1 MQNRKQHQQEVQA
14 FLQQH
19 FSNRSW
25 ELTLPN
31 GSGNETYFARCN
43 GQRYFVKVGA
53 EARRYEA
60 VASIGLTPQVLAAGH
75 LEDGTSIIVQ
85 PYIDGRTP
93 SQRDYH
99 LLLEQFALVI
109 RQVHHNNELKQVL
122 TRPSSNLY
130 SVAGLDALARLQ
142 QKWELYKPQV
152 AEVAGFVDESLDYLR
167 RQVMDFQG
175 TGLVASHNDICNA
188 NWIVSNDGRLYLID
202 LESMSLD
209 DPAVDI
215 GATLWWYYPPKLRNL
230 FLAKASYINDKN
242 IEKRMQVRM
251 AMHCLNITL
260 PRERSFDEFTPPSF
274 P

>member
-25 ELTLPN
+25 ELTLPY

-43 GQRYFVKVGA
+43 GQRYFVKLGVD
-53 EARRYEA
+53 ARKYET
-60 VASIGLTPQVLAAGH
+60 VASIGLTPQVLATGY

-99 LLLEQFALVI
+99 LLLEQFAFAI

-122 TRPSSNLY
+122 TKTSSNLY
-130 SVAGLDALARLQ
+130 SVAGWDELARLQ
-142 QKWELYKPQV
+142 QKWEHHQSQV
-152 AEVAGFVDESLDYLR
+152 PEVADFIDESLDLLR
-167 RQVMDFQG
+167 KQAMDFQG

-188 NWIVSNDGRLYLID
+188 NWIVSTEGRLYLID
-202 LESMSLD
+202 LESM
-209 DPAVDI
+209 
-215 GATLWWYYPPKLRNL
+215 
-230 FLAKASYINDKN
+230 
-242 IEKRMQVRM
+242 
-251 AMHCLNITL
+251 
-260 PRERSFDEFTPPSF
+260 
-274 P
+274 